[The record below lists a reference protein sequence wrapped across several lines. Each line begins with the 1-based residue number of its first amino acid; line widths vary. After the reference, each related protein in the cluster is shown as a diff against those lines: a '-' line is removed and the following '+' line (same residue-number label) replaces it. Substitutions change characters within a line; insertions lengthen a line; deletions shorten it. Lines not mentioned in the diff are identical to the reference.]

1 MNNVLFRWLA
11 LALIGWIWTTA
22 HAQSYPTKPIRFIV
36 PFPPGGTSEVLA
48 RIIAQKM
55 SENLGQQIVIDT
67 RPGAAGSVGT
77 SMTAKSAPDGYTL
90 VFTSLSP
97 IVINVSMYKGKPPYD
112 PEKDLAPVSLITRVP
127 SVLTAHPGVP
137 ARTVKDVISFAK
149 ANPRK
154 MSYGSSGAGS
164 VNHLI
169 GELFSAAAGIELLHV
184 PYKGA
189 GQGLIALLSKE
200 VDMILAAPPAVL
212 PHIRSGQFR
221 AIAVSGGTRSPALPD
236 TPTLSESGVPG
247 FDATAWYCL
256 MAPAGTPRPIIDII
270 RASLIKAMAARP
282 VLERLLAEG
291 AAPET
296 TTPEEFGK
304 LINIDIKRWAKAVQI
319 SGAKLD

>member
-1 MNNVLFRWLA
+1 MSSAHFRWLT
-11 LALIGWIWTTA
+11 LVLLGGIWTSV

-36 PFPPGGTSEVLA
+36 PFAPGGTSEVLA

-55 SENLGQQIVIDT
+55 SENLGQQLVIDT
-67 RPGAAGSVGT
+67 RPGAAGSLGT
-77 SMTAKSAPDGYTL
+77 SVTVKSAPDGYTL

-97 IVINVSMYKGKPPYD
+97 IVINVNMYKGKPPYD

-127 SVLTAHPGVP
+127 SVLTAHAGVS
-137 ARTVKDVISFAK
+137 ARTVRDVISFAK
-149 ANPRK
+149 ANPGK
-154 MSYGSSGAGS
+154 TSYGSSGTGS

-169 GELFSAAAGIELLHV
+169 GELFSSAAGIELLHV

-212 PHIRSGQFR
+212 PHVRSGR
-221 AIAVSGGTRSPALPD
+221 LHPIAVSGGTRSPALPD
-236 TPTLSESGVPG
+236 TPTISESGLPG

-270 RASLIKAMAARP
+270 RAALIKAMTAPA

-291 AAPET
+291 AAPEP
-296 TTPEEFGK
+296 TTPEELGK
-304 LINIDIKRWAKAVQI
+304 LISTDIKRWAKAVQI

>member
-1 MNNVLFRWLA
+1 MSGLLLRGLA
-11 LALIGWIWTTA
+11 LVLLGGTWPSA

-55 SENLGQQIVIDT
+55 SEDLGQQIVIDT
-67 RPGAAGSVGT
+67 RPGAAGSLGT
-77 SMTAKSAPDGYTL
+77 SITAKAAPDGYTL

-97 IVINVSMYKGKPPYD
+97 IVINVKMYKGKPPYD
-112 PEKDLAPVSLITRVP
+112 PEKDLAPVSLITKVP

-137 ARTVKDVISFAK
+137 AQTVKEVISFAK
-149 ANPRK
+149 ANPRR

-169 GELFSAAAGIELLHV
+169 GELFSSAAGIALLHV

-189 GQGLIALLSKE
+189 GQSLIALLSKE
-200 VDMILAAPPAVL
+200 VDMVLAAPPAVL
-212 PHIRSGQFR
+212 PHVRSGQLR
-221 AIAVSGGTRSPALPD
+221 PIAVSGGTRSPALPD
-236 TPTLSESGVPG
+236 TPTISESGVPG

-256 MAPAGTPRPIIDII
+256 MAPAGTARPIIDII
-270 RASLIKAMAARP
+270 RASLIKAITAPA
-282 VLERLLAEG
+282 VLARLLAEG
-291 AAPET
+291 AAPESS
-296 TTPEEFGK
+296 TPEELGK
-304 LINIDIKRWAKAVQI
+304 LINADIKRWARAVQI